1 MVKQGEAEIT
11 LEEGLPHE
19 TVTSSQE
26 TKDEGPETK
35 PNRFAITGHTEEE
48 MDTELSKLDDEN
60 NRLHKKRL
68 LTSTVF
74 GNPKHFI
81 WVLASFASMGGI
93 LYGIDQSLISGA
105 GIYMPV
111 DLHIDQNR
119 EDMVT
124 GFMPLGGVFG
134 ALMVW
139 PINELIGR
147 KYTIIVAC
155 LLYTVGGILEADA
168 QSFGMMLP
176 GRMILGAG
184 VGLEAGTVPP
194 YIAECSTK
202 RWRGGLVSLYQVM
215 IMLGLLFGYIDA
227 AIFVDVSGNW
237 RWMLG
242 SSLLFSTI
250 FLIAMLFLPESPRLL
265 MRKGRK
271 VDSYAVWK
279 RCRGFDVFEEKE
291 EFFYMELC
299 VLEEREAEK
308 TRFVWLDFIRVPR
321 CRRAAV
327 YGILIMIVQQF
338 SGINSINYYMG
349 SLMKETGLSAQNAV
363 YTSMIGGGTGFL
375 STIPAIY
382 LMDRLG
388 RRPLLLTLIGGV
400 VAGLFIVGFSFLA
413 SNIHTKEGIYIWG
426 VVIYYLF
433 WGSALGPTPWV
444 VASEIYPTYLRSHG
458 MLLSDVTNF
467 TGNFITTYAFKHMTN
482 AMTNTGTFVGFYGGL
497 TILGWMYLMFFMPET
512 KDKTL
517 EELNEVFERP
527 TMDIFRENVVR
538 VKETCN
544 DLIHMRWRNIWV
556 LSK

>member
-1 MVKQGEAEIT
+1 MVKQSEAEIS
-11 LEEGLPHE
+11 LEEGAPQE
-19 TVTSSQE
+19 TMSAEQE
-26 TKDEGPETK
+26 TKEVSLEQKT
-35 PNRFAITGHTEEE
+35 NRFAITGHTEEE
-48 MDTELSKLDDEN
+48 MDTELNKLDEEN
-60 NRLHKKRL
+60 NRLSKRRI
-68 LTSTVF
+68 LTSTAF

-81 WVLASFASMGGI
+81 WILASFASMGGI

-111 DLHIDQNR
+111 DLNIDQSK

-139 PINELIGR
+139 PVNELLGR

-184 VGLEAGTVPP
+184 RV
-194 YIAECSTK
+194 
-202 RWRGGLVSLYQVM
+202 
-215 IMLGLLFGYIDA
+215 
-227 AIFVDVSGNW
+227 
-237 RWMLG
+237 
-242 SSLLFSTI
+242 
-250 FLIAMLFLPESPRLL
+250 
-265 MRKGRK
+265 
-271 VDSYAVWK
+271 
-279 RCRGFDVFEEKE
+279 RGFDVFEEKE

-308 TRFVWLDFIRVPR
+308 SRFVWFDFIRIPR

-349 SLMKETGLSAQNAV
+349 TLMVETGLSAQNAV

-400 VAGLFIVGFSFLA
+400 VVGLFIVGFSFLA
-413 SNIHTKEGIYIWG
+413 SNIHTKEGVYIWG

-433 WGSALGPTPWV
+433 WGSCLGPTPWV

-497 TILGWMYLMFFMPET
+497 TLIGWIYLMFFMPET

-517 EELNEVFERP
+517 EELNEVFEKP
-527 TMDIFRENVVR
+527 TSDILKENVVR
-538 VKETCN
+538 VKETWD
-544 DLIHMRWRNIWV
+544 DLLHMRWRNIWI

>member
-1 MVKQGEAEIT
+1 MVKEDDAEVAMEKGVPPVMEVTKNEGKEVETGE
-11 LEEGLPHE
+11 
-19 TVTSSQE
+19 
-26 TKDEGPETK
+26 K
-35 PNRFAITGHTEEE
+35 PSRFAITGHSEME
-48 MDTELSKLDDEN
+48 MDTELQKLDDEN
-60 NRLHKKRL
+60 SRTQKKRV

-74 GNPKHFI
+74 GNPKYFI

-105 GIYMPV
+105 GPSYRHEPRRYGYWFHASGWSVRCFNGMAV
-111 DLHIDQNR
+111 
-119 EDMVT
+119 
-124 GFMPLGGVFG
+124 
-134 ALMVW
+134 
-139 PINELIGR
+139 NELLGR

-155 LLYTVGGILEADA
+155 LLYTVGGILEASA

-227 AIFVDVSGNW
+227 AIFVDISGNW

-250 FLIAMLFLPESPRLL
+250 FLIGMLFLPESPRLL

-279 RCRGFDVFEEKE
+279 KVRGFDVFEEKE
-291 EFFYMELC
+291 EFFYMEVC

-308 TRFVWLDFIRVPR
+308 SRFVWLDFIRIPR
-321 CRRAAV
+321 CRRAAI
-327 YGILIMIVQQF
+327 YF

-349 SLMKETGLSAQNAV
+349 TLMEDTGLSAQNSV
-363 YTSMIGGGTGFL
+363 YTSTGFL

-400 VAGLFIVGFSFLA
+400 VAGLFIVGFSFRA
-413 SNIHTKEGIYIWG
+413 TSVHSREGIYIWG
-426 VVIYYLF
+426 VVIYFLF
-433 WGSALGPTPWV
+433 WGSCLGPTPWV

-467 TGNFITTYAFKHMTN
+467 TGNFITTYAFEHMTA

-497 TILGWMYLMFFMPET
+497 TILGWIYLMFFMPET

-517 EELNEVFERP
+517 EELNAVFERP
-527 TMDIFRENVVR
+527 TIDILQENVMK
-538 VKETCN
+538 VKETWN
-544 DLIHMRWRNIWV
+544 DLIHSV
-556 LSK
+556 